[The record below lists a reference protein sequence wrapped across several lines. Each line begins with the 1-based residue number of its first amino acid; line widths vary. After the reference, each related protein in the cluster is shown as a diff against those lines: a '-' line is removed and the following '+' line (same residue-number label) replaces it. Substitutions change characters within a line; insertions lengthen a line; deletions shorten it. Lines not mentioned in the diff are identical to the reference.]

1 MTQKQ
6 HCIAVIHA
14 RGGSKRLPLKNIR
27 ILHGRPLIA
36 WCIEAALASKNL
48 DRVIVSTDH
57 NGIAEA
63 AITAGAEVPFT
74 RPAELS
80 EDVPSELVSQHAVE
94 FHQNE
99 TGREVDIVVTIQ
111 PTTPFIRGGDIDAC
125 IGAMAADP
133 DIDSAISVGPIHERP
148 EWMYEIDDK
157 GRMTN
162 REGYKATGE
171 VGVSQSLP
179 PLVMA
184 NGGIYATRK
193 SALYEFQS
201 VYGASSYGHVM
212 SRTRSVDID
221 DLVDFLVAETIA
233 QHLEEFPEE

>member
-1 MTQKQ
+1 MTEQ

-27 ILHGRPLIA
+27 VLHGKPLIA
-36 WCIEAALASKNL
+36 WCIEAALKSELL

-57 NGIAEA
+57 DGIAEA
-63 AITAGAEVPFT
+63 ALAAGAEVPFK
-74 RPAELS
+74 RPVNIA
-80 EDVPSELVSQHAVE
+80 EDVPSELVTQHALE
-94 FHQNE
+94 FHENE
-99 TGREVDIVVTIQ
+99 TGRDVDIIVTIQ
-111 PTTPFIRGGDIDAC
+111 PTTPFIQGADIDAC
-125 IGAMAADP
+125 IEALANAP

-148 EWMYEIDDK
+148 EWMYEMNEAGK
-157 GRMTN
+157 MTN
-162 REGYKATGE
+162 REGYKTTGD
-171 VGVSQSLP
+171 VGVSQSLT

-193 SALYEFQS
+193 AALYEAQS
-201 VYGASSYGHVM
+201 VYGTSSYGHVM

-233 QHLEEFPEE
+233 RHLEDNSED